1 VDASQVCKS
10 INPKGK
16 NKMKTSATLQL
27 YLNQFKDQKLF
38 SQCIILGTAL
48 VKHQSIKLN
57 KY

>member
-1 VDASQVCKS
+1 
-10 INPKGK
+10 
-16 NKMKTSATLQL
+16 MKTSATLQL

-38 SQCIILGTAL
+38 SQCIIPGTAL